1 MSAVER
7 HSVRA
12 NPVAVGTGPVAKLT
26 GGGQLAT
33 SPVSGPVT
41 PERALPF
48 RHRLSLSITALIVLV
63 AVAGAVQA
71 VRQARMDIQSELHST
86 MSLTLR
92 FLDARMMALDSQ
104 APPKG
109 DAVPPFQL
117 ADLDEVRHLSVSFH
131 DEQGRLVESSAA
143 AAGRQVDAPGWF
155 VWLMRKASPPMEEV
169 RRKVQ
174 FNGTA
179 VGELVVSAD
188 PSYEI
193 DEIWMSAR
201 GQIVL
206 LLLFCVLVN
215 ALLWWIVSRAMRP
228 VGSILDALGE
238 VGRGNLQVRLPR
250 FGLPEMSRLGTGFN
264 HMAQT
269 LERSIEENTR
279 LTRRLM
285 QLQEDERS
293 RLARE
298 LHDEIGQCVSAIH
311 ADAVAIRNRGDASV
325 RVSADAIVEVTT
337 AIKEMVRSMLRR
349 LRPGALDRLGLDAA
363 LCELVAGFRHRHP
376 QIRCLLRIAPEL
388 VDLRGETAIAVYR
401 MVQECLSNVSRHAG
415 AHTVEISIQTTAA
428 LPALVSAPDGG
439 REDQLELSVRD
450 DGCGLAGDNSTG
462 GFGLLGMRE
471 RARGLGGRFLIDS
484 EPGRGVHIFAR
495 MPVRGRVQDEEAV
508 E

>member
-1 MSAVER
+1 MTAVER
-7 HSVRA
+7 RTATASTVEKETAPIAKLGKAGDPAVVAPHP
-12 NPVAVGTGPVAKLT
+12 PVAV
-26 GGGQLAT
+26 
-33 SPVSGPVT
+33 
-41 PERALPF
+41 ERALPF

-63 AVAGAVQA
+63 ALAGAVQA
-71 VRQARMDIQSELHST
+71 VRQARMDIQSELRST

-92 FLDARMMALDSQ
+92 FLDVQMMLINAQSRGQGAAL
-104 APPKG
+104 PTLR
-109 DAVPPFQL
+109 L
-117 ADLDEVRHLSVSFH
+117 ADLEGVRHLRVSFH
-131 DEQGRLVESSAA
+131 DGQGRLIESSAA
-143 AAGRQVDAPGWF
+143 DAGRAVDAPRWF
-155 VWLMRKASPPMEEV
+155 VWLMRKASPPMDEV
-169 RRKVQ
+169 RRKVE
-174 FNGTA
+174 FKGAA

-188 PSYEI
+188 ASYEI

-228 VGSILDALGE
+228 VGAILDALGE
-238 VGRGNLQVRLPR
+238 MGRGNLHVRLPR
-250 FGLPEMSRLGTGFN
+250 FGLPEMSRIGIGFN

-325 RVSADAIVEVTT
+325 RESADAIVEVTT
-337 AIKEMVRSMLRR
+337 AIKEMVRGMLRR

-376 QIRCLLRIAPEL
+376 QIGCRLRIAPEL
-388 VDLRGETAIAVYR
+388 MDLRGETAIAVYR

-415 AHTVEISIQTTAA
+415 AHRVEIGIQAA
-428 LPALVSAPDGG
+428 QATPLPDAVA
-439 REDQLELSVRD
+439 EDRLELSVRD
-450 DGCGLAGDNSTG
+450 DGCGLAGDDSTA

-471 RARGLGGRFLIDS
+471 RARGLGGSFLIDS
-484 EPGRGVHIFAR
+484 EPGRGVHILAQ
-495 MPVRGRVQDEEAV
+495 MPVRGHVGNEGEG